1 MYLEHFGLREMP
13 FTLTPDTAFFMSRAG
28 YQDALNVLLVALRSG
43 EGFVKVT
50 GEVGTG
56 KTMLCRTLLKT
67 LGEDFATAYIPNP
80 YLRPTTLLLAIADE
94 LGIDYPE
101 KIGQHAFMR
110 LLNQALLDIHE
121 GGRRVLVCLDEA
133 QAMPLET
140 LETLRLLT
148 NLETEKSKLIQVV
161 LFGQPELDGVLEQPS
176 IRQLRQR
183 ITFAYQIQP
192 LNRVGMEHYVAH
204 RLAVAGHAGPPLLGK
219 RALDQLHVGSAGV
232 PRLVNILMHKA
243 LMSAFGTGTA
253 RIEPLHVARAIA
265 DTSDARRCTE
275 RPLWWR
281 RLPRRWLAGSVG
293 AAAVAGIGFA
303 ALHAGDVLAMLP

>member
-56 KTMLCRTLLKT
+56 KTILCRTLLKT
-67 LGEDFATAYIPNP
+67 LAADFATAYIPNP

-94 LGIDYPE
+94 LGIAYPE
-101 KIGQHAFMR
+101 KVGQHAFMR
-110 LLNQALLDIHE
+110 LLNRALLDIHAS
-121 GGRRVLVCLDEA
+121 GRRVLVCLDEA

-148 NLETEKSKLIQVV
+148 NLETEKHKLIQVV
-161 LFGQPELDGVLEQPS
+161 LFGQPELDAVLEQPT

-183 ITFAYQIQP
+183 ITFAYRLEP

-204 RLAVAGHAGPPLLGK
+204 RLAVAGHAGPPLLGR
-219 RALDQLHVGSAGV
+219 RALDQLHHGSGGV
-232 PRLVNILMHKA
+232 PRLVNILMHKS
-243 LMSAFGTGTA
+243 LMAAFGTGSGEVEA
-253 RIEPLHVARAIA
+253 RHVQRAVV
-265 DTSDARRCTE
+265 DTRDARRGNQPRAWWQ
-275 RPLWWR
+275 RPA
-281 RLPRRWLAGSVG
+281 RWLAGSLG
-293 AAAVAGIGFA
+293 AAGLVAVTLAV
-303 ALHAGDVLAMLP
+303 LHGENVLAMLP